1 MITIILIVYIH
12 NINVNKGGKM
22 KNLKSLLKWA
32 IMPIFLLMIL
42 LIPNDNV
49 KAVSDDSFYVTW
61 MNNIYFT
68 KFKDGV
74 QRSERARL
82 LRRSSDGQFVYCIN
96 QA

>member
-1 MITIILIVYIH
+1 
-12 NINVNKGGKM
+12 M

-61 MNNIYFT
+61 MNNIYF
-68 KFKDGV
+68 
-74 QRSERARL
+74 
-82 LRRSSDGQFVYCIN
+82 
-96 QA
+96 